1 MKKIILTLI
10 QIILLG
16 IMAFSAYRLG
26 DYYLQRHKA
35 NRAYGDIRDS
45 VIELRSESEEA
56 KGPEIK
62 VEKKPKPR
70 DRAKEV
76 MAYLKGINEDVV
88 GFIEVHGTS
97 IAYPIAQ
104 AKDNDYYL
112 WRGLDDE
119 TNIQGTIFMDYRSN
133 PDLEDKN
140 TVIYGHLM
148 QRGDMFNPLKNFYD
162 QAYTSQAP
170 KTLELIT
177 DQGLVS
183 ARIFSI
189 MEIQAEDHDQIL
201 FSDREDWSDHL
212 DQIRAKSHTDFAYRG
227 EFKDDDRIISLS
239 TCVEDY
245 DEAYRTIVFALIE

>member
-148 QRGDMFNPLKNFYD
+148 QRGDMFNPLKNFMTRPIPAKLPRPWNLLQTKALY
-162 QAYTSQAP
+162 QPGFFPLWKSKP
-170 KTLELIT
+170 KTTTKFFSQTGKIGQTTWTKSGQNPIQTLPIGENLRTMI
-177 DQGLVS
+177 GLFPSQPVLKTMM
-183 ARIFSI
+183 RPI
-189 MEIQAEDHDQIL
+189 
-201 FSDREDWSDHL
+201 
-212 DQIRAKSHTDFAYRG
+212 G
-227 EFKDDDRIISLS
+227 P
-239 TCVEDY
+239 
-245 DEAYRTIVFALIE
+245 